1 MEWGTWCSTVYLWV
15 RYSLDFFLHTKG
27 FSFNHLPWH
36 TLGWGFASGATWS
49 PFRTALFCCTK
60 SVRCSWFSM
69 HPIPSFA
76 ISNQRLGHIAMS
88 KGTGKFL
95 PTKGMKRFPV
105 SHNIIHQ
112 VGYVT
117 SFDNFSI
124 VHKFTT
130 LIPAHVGLMFDPV
143 QNSLCFALP
152 FIRDEAKD
160 FLLCVVLWDI
170 SRWRGSCAF
179 QMIVVFQVALQ
190 YLVVVSHFVLITEI
204 LPVQH
209 SLHVLI

>member
-1 MEWGTWCSTVYLWV
+1 MYDGGFVYGSP
-15 RYSLDFFLHTKG
+15 R
-27 FSFNHLPWH
+27 FS
-36 TLGWGFASGATWS
+36 
-49 PFRTALFCCTK
+49 FRTAVGTSFFCCRK
-60 SVRCSWFSM
+60 SIRCGWFSM

-76 ISNQRLGHIAMS
+76 VSNQVLGHIALT
-88 KGTGKFL
+88 KGTCKFL
-95 PTKGMKRFPV
+95 PAVWMKRFPM

-124 VHKFTT
+124 VHTFST
-130 LIPAHVGLMFDPV
+130 LIPAHVWLMFDPL
-143 QNSLCFALP
+143 QNSLRFAFP
-152 FIRDEAKD
+152 FIGDEAKD
-160 FLLCVVLWDI
+160 FLLCIVWCDI
-170 SRWRGSCAF
+170 SRRRGGCAF
-179 QMIVVFQVALQ
+179 QTIMVFEVTLQ

>member
-1 MEWGTWCSTVYLWV
+1 MLLWCAGVLCMA
-15 RYSLDFFLHTKG
+15 RLDFLSGLLSGLLSSAVEK
-27 FSFNHLPWH
+27 
-36 TLGWGFASGATWS
+36 ASDVAE
-49 PFRTALFCCTK
+49 
-60 SVRCSWFSM
+60 
-69 HPIPSFA
+69 I
-76 ISNQRLGHIAMS
+76 LGHIALT
-88 KGTGKFL
+88 KGTSKFL
-95 PTKGMKRFPV
+95 PTMGMKRFPV

-130 LIPAHVGLMFDPV
+130 LIPAHVGLMFDPL
-143 QNSLCFALP
+143 QNSLCFAFP
-152 FIRDEAKD
+152 FIGDEAKD
-160 FLLCVVLWDI
+160 FLLCVVWWDI

-179 QMIVVFQVALQ
+179 QTIVVFQVALQ
-190 YLVVVSHFVLITEI
+190 YLVVVSHFILITEI